1 MGLLGRWCVLIK
13 MYSIEEVASMLGVNR
28 NTVRRM
34 LIRGELKGL
43 KVGRLWRIKESDLR
57 EFLGIEDNEELTV
70 RA

>member
-1 MGLLGRWCVLIK
+1 MIK
-13 MYSIEEVASMLGVNR
+13 MYSIDEVASMLGVNR

-43 KVGRLWRIKESDLR
+43 KVGRLWRIKEEDLK
-57 EFLGIEDNEELTV
+57 EFLAIDDDEEIVV

>member
-1 MGLLGRWCVLIK
+1 MVK
-13 MYSIEEVASMLGVNR
+13 MYSIEEVADMLNVNR

-57 EFLGIEDNEELTV
+57 EFLGIEDNEEIVV

>member
-1 MGLLGRWCVLIK
+1 MIK

-34 LIRGELKGL
+34 LIRGELKGI

>member
-1 MGLLGRWCVLIK
+1 
-13 MYSIEEVASMLGVNR
+13 MYSIDEVASMLGVNR

-43 KVGRLWRIKESDLR
+43 KVGRLWRIKEEDLK
-57 EFLGIEDNEELTV
+57 EFLAIDDDEELTV

>member
-1 MGLLGRWCVLIK
+1 MIK

>member
-1 MGLLGRWCVLIK
+1 
-13 MYSIEEVASMLGVNR
+13 MYSIDEVASMLGVNR

-43 KVGRLWRIKESDLR
+43 KVGRLWRIKEEDLK
-57 EFLGIEDNEELTV
+57 EFLAIDDDEEIVV

>member
-1 MGLLGRWCVLIK
+1 MVK
-13 MYSIEEVASMLGVNR
+13 MYSIDEVASMLGVNR

-43 KVGRLWRIKESDLR
+43 KVGRLWRIKEEDLK
-57 EFLGIEDNEELTV
+57 EFLAIDDDEELTV

>member
-1 MGLLGRWCVLIK
+1 MSLVK
-13 MYSIEEVASMLGVNR
+13 MYSIEEVADMLNVNR

-57 EFLGIEDNEELTV
+57 EFLGIEDNEEIVV